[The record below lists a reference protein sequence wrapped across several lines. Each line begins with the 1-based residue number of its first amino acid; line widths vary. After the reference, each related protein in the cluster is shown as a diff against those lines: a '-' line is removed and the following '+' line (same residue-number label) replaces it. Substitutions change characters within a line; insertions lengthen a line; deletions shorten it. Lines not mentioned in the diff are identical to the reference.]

1 MSKFDKQVFN
11 NLYEFI
17 PYISLLF
24 DDDACIGITDKE
36 KYIYVQQG
44 KNFKLPLKDGDPI
57 VEEAKPVFETGK
69 PYITEIPKQIVGNDS
84 KCFSFPLYEDNKI
97 VGLFIVALN
106 LQYKNDIAHI
116 IKELTESMYQIST
129 GIKNV
134 SNEVQNLA
142 TMNTNLLN
150 QTNITTAKAK
160 DSDEIINIIK
170 GISSQTNLLG
180 LNASIESAR
189 AGEYGKGFSVVAKEI
204 RKLSTTSKESIDKI
218 ENIIKEIAG
227 GITSIDSG
235 LDTINGVSQN
245 QSTALKEISASLD
258 ELNVTIKALN
268 DLSTRI

>member
-106 LQYKNDIAHI
+106 LQYK
-116 IKELTESMYQIST
+116 
-129 GIKNV
+129 
-134 SNEVQNLA
+134 
-142 TMNTNLLN
+142 
-150 QTNITTAKAK
+150 
-160 DSDEIINIIK
+160 
-170 GISSQTNLLG
+170 
-180 LNASIESAR
+180 
-189 AGEYGKGFSVVAKEI
+189 
-204 RKLSTTSKESIDKI
+204 KI
-218 ENIIKEIAG
+218 
-227 GITSIDSG
+227 
-235 LDTINGVSQN
+235 
-245 QSTALKEISASLD
+245 
-258 ELNVTIKALN
+258 
-268 DLSTRI
+268 

>member
-1 MSKFDKQVFN
+1 
-11 NLYEFI
+11 
-17 PYISLLF
+17 
-24 DDDACIGITDKE
+24 
-36 KYIYVQQG
+36 
-44 KNFKLPLKDGDPI
+44 
-57 VEEAKPVFETGK
+57 
-69 PYITEIPKQIVGNDS
+69 
-84 KCFSFPLYEDNKI
+84 
-97 VGLFIVALN
+97 
-106 LQYKNDIAHI
+106 
-116 IKELTESMYQIST
+116 MYQIST